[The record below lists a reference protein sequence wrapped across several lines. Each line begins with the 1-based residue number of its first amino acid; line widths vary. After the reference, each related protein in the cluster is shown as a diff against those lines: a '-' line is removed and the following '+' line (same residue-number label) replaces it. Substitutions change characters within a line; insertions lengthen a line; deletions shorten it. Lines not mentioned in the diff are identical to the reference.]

1 LNTSQP
7 LNRLEAQLETLRAER
22 ADLAATRTR
31 EDTRKLA
38 EDWLAAACSRMNGM
52 AGLVLNGHAN
62 PPEIQPVI
70 AEFLLDSPHLLA
82 FITKKV
88 EATTDLTNR
97 ARAAKLKKLDE
108 QVAKL
113 EQEELR
119 HARAAALAEVE
130 ARFSISGD
138 AA

>member
-1 LNTSQP
+1 MRSFRCRLDTSQP

-62 PPEIQPVI
+62 PPRS
-70 AEFLLDSPHLLA
+70 SPSSRSSSSTHR
-82 FITKKV
+82 TCSPSSPRRSKRPP
-88 EATTDLTNR
+88 T
-97 ARAAKLKKLDE
+97 
-108 QVAKL
+108 
-113 EQEELR
+113 
-119 HARAAALAEVE
+119 
-130 ARFSISGD
+130 
-138 AA
+138 